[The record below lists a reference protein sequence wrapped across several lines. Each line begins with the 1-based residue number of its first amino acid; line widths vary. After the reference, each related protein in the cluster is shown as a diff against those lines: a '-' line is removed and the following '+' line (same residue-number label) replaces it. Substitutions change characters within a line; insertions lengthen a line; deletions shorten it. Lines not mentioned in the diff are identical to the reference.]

1 MGRELQI
8 VTALHQSTQ
17 RDYLGRMVDD
27 KVRCMEIARDYG
39 QQFWDGERRFGYGG
53 YKYDGRWERVAR
65 ALIDAYQLPEDARI
79 LDVGCG
85 KGFLLYELQKLLPK
99 AEIKGFDLSKYA
111 LENAKPEIK
120 AQLFVH
126 RAEAAY
132 PYADDSFDLVISLTT
147 LHNLQI
153 NQLKAAL
160 NEMERVA
167 KNKYLV
173 VESYRNP
180 KELFN
185 LQCWALTCEAFFRP
199 AEWVW
204 LFDQFGY
211 SGDYE
216 FIFFE

>member
-1 MGRELQI
+1 MGQELQI
-8 VTALHQSTQ
+8 VTALHQSTK

-27 KVRCMEIARDYG
+27 KVTCMEVAREYG

-65 ALIDAYQLPEDARI
+65 ALIDQYQLAENARI

-85 KGFLLYELQKLLPK
+85 KGFLLYELQQLLPQ
-99 AEIKGFDLSKYA
+99 AEVKGFDLSGYA

-120 AQLFVH
+120 DQLFVH
-126 RAEAAY
+126 RAEQAY
-132 PYADDSFDLVISLTT
+132 PYPDGSFDLVISLTT

-153 NQLKAAL
+153 AQLQAAL
-160 NEMERVA
+160 AEMERVA

-180 KELFN
+180 RELFN

-199 AEWVW
+199 SEWVW
-204 LFDQFGY
+204 LFEQFGY

>member
-1 MGRELQI
+1 MGCELQI

-17 RDYLGRMVDD
+17 RDYIGRMVDD
-27 KVRCMEIARDYG
+27 KITCMEVAREYE

-53 YKYDGRWERVAR
+53 YKYDGRWERVAK
-65 ALIDAYQLPEDARI
+65 ALIDEYQLPENARI

-99 AEIKGFDLSKYA
+99 AEIRGFDLSPYA
-111 LENAKPEIK
+111 LENAKPEITD
-120 AQLFVH
+120 QLFVQ
-126 RAEAAY
+126 RAEDPY
-132 PYADDSFDLVISLTT
+132 PYEDDSFDLVISLTT

-153 NQLKAAL
+153 DQLKAAL

-199 AEWVW
+199 NEWAW